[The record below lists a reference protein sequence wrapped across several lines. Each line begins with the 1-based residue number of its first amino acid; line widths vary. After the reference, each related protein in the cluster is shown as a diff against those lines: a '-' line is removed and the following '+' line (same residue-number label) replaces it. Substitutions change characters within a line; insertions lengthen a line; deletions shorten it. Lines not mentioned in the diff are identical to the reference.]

1 MTSPAARPIV
11 DPSPP
16 PPVAAGG
23 AVVDS
28 AALSARIAAGD
39 EAAFASFYAHWFPSA
54 VALAKALVRADEAAA
69 LDLVQDVMLVVARR
83 LPPLADER
91 AVRAWLSTAIVR
103 AGIDRQRQQRR
114 RQRREQH
121 AVAGREVAVVPT
133 WSARLDDERAAWL
146 QARLA
151 ELPEVEQALV
161 AARFGD
167 QVSVAAA
174 GGAFGLG
181 EDQAHGRLRRVMQR
195 LRQKAAEWWHGS

>member
-1 MTSPAARPIV
+1 MHDAANAPT
-11 DPSPP
+11 DAFAP
-16 PPVAAGG
+16 
-23 AVVDS
+23 VVDS
-28 AALSARIAAGD
+28 AQLTARIAAGD

-121 AVAGREVAVVPT
+121 AVAWRDVAVVPT
-133 WSARLDDERAAWL
+133 WSAMLDDERAAWL

-151 ELPEVEQALV
+151 ELPELEQALV

-167 QVSVAAA
+167 HVSVAAA

-181 EDQAHGRLRRVMQR
+181 EDQAHGRLRRVIQR
-195 LRQKAAEWWHGS
+195 LRQRAAEWWHGS

>member
-1 MTSPAARPIV
+1 MSSSAARPIV
-11 DPSPP
+11 DPSPK
-16 PPVAAGG
+16 PPVGARG

-39 EAAFASFYAHWFPSA
+39 EAAFATFYAHWFAPA

-69 LDLVQDVMLVVARR
+69 LDLVQDVMLAVARR

-103 AGIDRQRQQRR
+103 TGIDRQRQQQR

-121 AVAGREVAVVPT
+121 AAAGREPVVGPT
-133 WSARLDDERAAWL
+133 WKAMLDDERAAWL
-146 QARLA
+146 QARIA
-151 ELPEVEQALV
+151 ELPELDQALV
-161 AARFGD
+161 AARFGERI
-167 QVSVAAA
+167 SVAAA

-195 LRQKAAEWWHGS
+195 LRQMAAEWWHGS

>member
-1 MTSPAARPIV
+1 MSSPAARPIV

-16 PPVAAGG
+16 LPPGVGAAR
-23 AVVDS
+23 VDS
-28 AALSARIAAGD
+28 AQLSVRIAAGD

-69 LDLVQDVMLVVARR
+69 LDLVQDVMLAVAQR

-103 AGIDRQRQQRR
+103 AGIDRQRQQQR

-121 AVAGREVAVVPT
+121 AVAGRDPAAVPA
-133 WSARLDDERAAWL
+133 WSAMLDDERTAWL

-167 QVSVAAA
+167 HVSVAAA

-195 LRQKAAEWWHGS
+195 LRQRAAEWWHGR